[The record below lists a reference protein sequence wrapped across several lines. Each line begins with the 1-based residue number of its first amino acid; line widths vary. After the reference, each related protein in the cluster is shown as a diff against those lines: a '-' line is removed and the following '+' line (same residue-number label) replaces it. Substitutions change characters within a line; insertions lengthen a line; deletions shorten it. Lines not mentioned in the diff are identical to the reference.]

1 MLNILENFSCGGGM
15 IVVDSIIPNFVST
28 IVTIIKIVIPIIL
41 IVLGLL
47 DLGKATIA
55 QKDDEIK
62 KAQMTFIKRIVAA
75 ILVFFVVAIV
85 QLIFGL
91 LNKAAGDNG
100 NGTSITSCIDCFING
115 NCTDEGTTAP

>member
-1 MLNILENFSCGGGM
+1 MLNILKNVSCGDGM
-15 IVVDSIIPNFVST
+15 VVVDSIIPNFVST

-62 KAQMTFIKRIVAA
+62 KAQMTFIKRI
-75 ILVFFVVAIV
+75 I
-85 QLIFGL
+85 G
-91 LNKAAGDNG
+91 G
-100 NGTSITSCIDCFING
+100 
-115 NCTDEGTTAP
+115 